1 VLFSHSV
8 VNDSATPWTVACQGP
23 LFMRFSRQEHWS
35 GLPFPS
41 PGDLPDSGIKPA
53 SLTSPALAGR
63 FITTEPPGKPICYL
77 SIIYP
82 PSTYHLCDYRS
93 IRPSL
98 SDALG
103 HLERIH
109 GAVQT
114 VKSSVKSTAGPAC
127 PAEQTTPSLFISSC
141 DSLRVDVLLP
151 HKSPDSSGA
160 TVRLTLLTPLA
171 GTHTRIHTYKH
182 TLTLAYTHACTHSHT
197 HTHIHTLTY
206 THTRIHTYKHT
217 LTHTCMYTFT
227 HTHIHTCTHS
237 HTRTHMH
244 TYTLSHTHIHTFTHT
259 NTLTLAYTHVCIHT
273 CAHTCTLTN
282 THVHI
287 HTYKHTLS
295 HSHTYMYAFTH
306 TNTHSYTHTR
316 MYVFTHTHMHTYTLS
331 HPSCLTPCCKLQT
344 QH

>member
-1 VLFSHSV
+1 MLFSHSV
-8 VNDSATPWTVACQGP
+8 VNDSATPWTVACQGT

-63 FITTEPPGKPICYL
+63 FFTTEPPGKPICYL
-77 SIIYP
+77 SIIYL
-82 PSTYHLCDYRS
+82 PSTSHLCDYRS

-171 GTHTRIHTYKH
+171 GT
-182 TLTLAYTHACTHSHT
+182 A
-197 HTHIHTLTY
+197 
-206 THTRIHTYKHT
+206 
-217 LTHTCMYTFT
+217 
-227 HTHIHTCTHS
+227 
-237 HTRTHMH
+237 
-244 TYTLSHTHIHTFTHT
+244 
-259 NTLTLAYTHVCIHT
+259 
-273 CAHTCTLTN
+273 
-282 THVHI
+282 
-287 HTYKHTLS
+287 
-295 HSHTYMYAFTH
+295 
-306 TNTHSYTHTR
+306 
-316 MYVFTHTHMHTYTLS
+316 
-331 HPSCLTPCCKLQT
+331 
-344 QH
+344 